1 MKNET
6 YEHALRRG
14 AQILKQANIPEP
26 RFEAELFLSHALNT
40 NRLQLLVNQNTKLTL
55 EQKQRYD
62 QCLFKRTHHQ
72 PYAQIVGHKEF
83 MGLDF
88 VVTPDVLI
96 PRPDTENIVENAL
109 QILKKMPQQ
118 KLRVLDLCCGSGDIG
133 IAIAYYEKR
142 AVVTGS
148 DLSFKALK
156 IAKENARKHQI
167 DIKFVQSDLFQ
178 ELSDQYNMIVTNPP
192 YIPTVEIDDL
202 SQDVIDFEP
211 QMALDG
217 GKTGLDFYRSIFL
230 EARNFLIPGG
240 TLICECGWNQIHD
253 ITLIANTNYFSV
265 QKVIRDLSGL
275 DRGLVCKSLSH

>member
-192 YIPTVEIDDL
+192 YIPTEEIDDL
-202 SQDVIDFEP
+202 SQDVKDFEP

-230 EARNFLIPGG
+230 
-240 TLICECGWNQIHD
+240 
-253 ITLIANTNYFSV
+253 
-265 QKVIRDLSGL
+265 
-275 DRGLVCKSLSH
+275 LVLYQT